1 MSSPSHQE
9 LLARLV
15 AVEKRLDHT
24 EAAPLAGQQAIP
36 PSTTTTTKAP
46 APAGRR
52 SSASSARRT
61 ATSTSTPPTAP
72 EAPPASPLG
81 DLKPF
86 LIRLS
91 RRW

>member
-36 PSTTTTTKAP
+36 VTPTVHDHHYQGPGPCKAEVFGEQCE
-46 APAGRR
+46 AHRDLHRHTAD
-52 SSASSARRT
+52 SA
-61 ATSTSTPPTAP
+61 
-72 EAPPASPLG
+72 
-81 DLKPF
+81 
-86 LIRLS
+86 
-91 RRW
+91 